1 MKRVIFIGTALVVSL
16 FAFCPMAICQD
27 FAFTGPMNYWVGYS
41 PWNINGDDLNGDGL
55 VDLFTANRDG
65 SVSVFLNLGNGIFQ
79 TAINISVM
87 SLPYGICS
95 ADLDN
100 DGDKDLIIANHN
112 SQGSITILINNGTG
126 NFATG
131 PSYLAGSYGWS
142 VTASDLDIDGRI
154 DIIFSTEISA
164 TNYIFHNEE
173 NLLFELQE
181 SHFTGNSSHQ
191 VVASDLNKDGYP
203 DLVVA
208 GGISNIVSIMLNRQ
222 DGTFGS
228 PTFYSSGNNV
238 ISVIVADFDNDG
250 DKDLA
255 PINYHGCSF
264 LTTFNAG
271 NGSFGPG
278 QSFSYSELPTFGVAA
293 DLNRDGWKDLIITR
307 QSYGPNIRIMRNQG
321 SGTFV
326 LGAELTTGS
335 LPLGV
340 YADDF
345 DNDGDID
352 IATANLGTSD
362 ISILLNLGITGID
375 PGQSIIP
382 AEYALNQNYPNPFN
396 AKTTIGF
403 DLPRDSFAKLEIY
416 NILGNRLAT
425 LVNEYMPAGHH
436 QVIWSGDKSA
446 TGIYYGK
453 LTAGDYNSIIKM
465 TMLK

>member
-1 MKRVIFIGTALVVSL
+1 
-16 FAFCPMAICQD
+16 
-27 FAFTGPMNYWVGYS
+27 
-41 PWNINGDDLNGDGL
+41 
-55 VDLFTANRDG
+55 
-65 SVSVFLNLGNGIFQ
+65 
-79 TAINISVM
+79 M

-100 DGDKDLIIANHN
+100 DGDNDLVTANHN
-112 SQGSITILINNGTG
+112 SQGSITILVNDGTG
-126 NFATG
+126 TYTVG
-131 PSYLAGSYGWS
+131 PSYFAGSYGWS
-142 VTASDLDIDGRI
+142 VTASDLDIDGSM

-164 TNYIFHNEE
+164 TNYIFHNEG
-173 NLLFELQE
+173 NLLFQLQE

-191 VVASDLNKDGYP
+191 VMAADLNKDGYP

-208 GGISNIVSIMLNRQ
+208 GGISDIVSILINRQ

-228 PTFYSSGNNV
+228 PTFFSSGNNV
-238 ISVIVADFDNDG
+238 ISVVVADFDNDG

-271 NGSFGPG
+271 NGSFTPG
-278 QSFSYSELPTFGVAA
+278 QSFSYSELPTYGTAA
-293 DLNRDGWKDLIITR
+293 DLDRDGWKDLIITR

-375 PGQSIIP
+375 PRQSIIP

-396 AKTTIGF
+396 VQTTIGF
-403 DLPRDSFAKLEIY
+403 DIPRDNFVKLEIY
-416 NILGNRLAT
+416 NILGNKVAT